1 MSIIYDKAFNYII
14 WLLAHESS
22 GEPPGT
28 HPWPTEPQEV
38 VQEPLRGG
46 SWHPSDPG
54 VFGPWTRAKGKG
66 VTRNS
71 GPRHHFPSLSMMMSG
86 NRSMAGVGPAT
97 PITGWHAL
105 VGCESRSFFWSAAG
119 GAQNFVRK
127 HVGNRWKEK
136 QKKSS
141 AWDPIFGGFAIEAT
155 PLPVLSTGPSCFT
168 SGLSLNQTRYWDWHI
183 YRHRPYSI
191 YQPGTHLTSVLIG

>member
-1 MSIIYDKAFNYII
+1 MAPVGPGRLRPLDQGA
-14 WLLAHESS
+14 LASQSS
-22 GEPPGT
+22 ARAQDHVASVLEAARRSTPRSHHGRVKTCEKP
-28 HPWPTEPQEV
+28 HA
-38 VQEPLRGG
+38 
-46 SWHPSDPG
+46 
-54 VFGPWTRAKGKG
+54 AKGKG

-141 AWDPIFGGFAIEAT
+141 ARDPIFGGFAIEAT